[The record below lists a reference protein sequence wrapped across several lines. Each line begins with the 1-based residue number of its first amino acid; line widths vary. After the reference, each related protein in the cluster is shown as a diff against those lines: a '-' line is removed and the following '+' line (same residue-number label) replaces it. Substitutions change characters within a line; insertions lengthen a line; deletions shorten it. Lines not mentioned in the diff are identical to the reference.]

1 MSFEI
6 ETLDKEKNIDLITI
20 YDERSKVQFTNFG
33 MRIVD
38 WKIDDRSVILG
49 PTESD
54 DLIEYYEQN
63 PYFFGATVARY
74 GGRIEDGQFVLNG
87 ESYQLEQNDGV
98 HNLHGGSNGL
108 HTQVF
113 DYDIV
118 NEDDVVRIVYHVELK
133 HSDDHF
139 PGDINM
145 TVTHQYDLAN
155 LKWTITYEATSTEDT
170 LLNPMNHVYFNL
182 NETNA
187 SIENH
192 QLHHNVQLYPLKDN
206 QIVESLNTENINVE
220 IGKDSITFKDI
231 FESGLQQINRFNGI
245 DHPVKLEDGT
255 FKVSNDELE
264 LEMTTDQNEVIIFTL
279 NDVDWNDR
287 KDSINVHS
295 GFTLETQSL
304 PNDINLL
311 NESAPSILRKGDD
324 TFNSVTSYQ
333 INYKK

>member
-113 DYDIV
+113 NYDIV
-118 NEDDVVRIVYHVELK
+118 NEDDIVRIVYHAELK
-133 HSDDHF
+133 HSVDHF
-139 PGDINM
+139 PGDIDM
-145 TVTHQYDLAN
+145 TVTHQYDLTN
-155 LKWTITYEATSTEDT
+155 LKWTVTYEATSTEDT

-206 QIVESLNTENINVE
+206 QIVESLDTENINVE
-220 IGKDSITFKDI
+220 IGKESITFKEL
-231 FESGLQQINRFNGI
+231 FESGLQQINQFNGI

-264 LEMTTDQNEVIIFTL
+264 LEMTTDQNEVVIFTL

-311 NESAPSILRKGDD
+311 NESAPSILRKGD

>member
-113 DYDIV
+113 NYDIV
-118 NEDDVVRIVYHVELK
+118 NEDDIVRIVYHAELK
-133 HSDDHF
+133 HSVDHF
-139 PGDINM
+139 PGDIDM
-145 TVTHQYDLAN
+145 TVTHQYDLTN
-155 LKWTITYEATSTEDT
+155 LKWTVTYEATSTEDT

-206 QIVESLNTENINVE
+206 QIVESLDTENINVE
-220 IGKDSITFKDI
+220 IGKESITFKEL
-231 FESGLQQINRFNGI
+231 FESGLQQINQFNGI

-264 LEMTTDQNEVIIFTL
+264 LEMTTDQNEVVIFTL
-279 NDVDWNDR
+279 NDVDWNDL
-287 KDSINVHS
+287 KDSINVHG

-311 NESAPSILRKGDD
+311 NESAPSILRKGD

>member
-118 NEDDVVRIVYHVELK
+118 NEDDIVRIVYHVELK
-133 HSDDHF
+133 YSVDHF

-145 TVTHQYDLAN
+145 TVTHQYDLTN
-155 LKWTITYEATSTEDT
+155 LKWTIIYEATSTEDT

-192 QLHHNVQLYPLKDN
+192 QLHHNVRLYPLKDN
-206 QIVESLNTENINVE
+206 QIVESLDTENINVE

-231 FESGLQQINRFNGI
+231 FESGLQQIKQFNGI

-255 FKVSNDELE
+255 FKVSNDKLE
-264 LEMTTDQNEVIIFTL
+264 LEMTTNQNEVVIFTL
-279 NDVDWNDR
+279 NDVNWNDL
-287 KDSINVHS
+287 KDSIHVHS

-311 NESAPSILRKGDD
+311 NESAPSILRNGD

>member
-38 WKIDDRSVILG
+38 WKIDSRSFILG

-74 GGRIEDGQFVLNG
+74 GGRIENGQFVLNG
-87 ESYQLEQNDGV
+87 ESYQIEQNDGV

-118 NEDDVVRIVYHVELK
+118 NEDDIVRIVYHVELK
-133 HSDDHF
+133 HSVDHF
-139 PGDINM
+139 PGDIDM
-145 TVTHQYDLAN
+145 TVTHHYDLTN
-155 LKWTITYEATSTEDT
+155 LKWSIIYEATSTEDT

-206 QIVESLNTENINVE
+206 QIVESLDTENINVE

-231 FESGLQQINRFNGI
+231 FESGLQQIKQFNGI

-255 FKVSNDELE
+255 FKVSNDKLE
-264 LEMTTDQNEVIIFTL
+264 LEMTTNQNEVVIFTL
-279 NDVDWNDR
+279 NDVNWNDR
-287 KDSINVHS
+287 KDSIHVHS

-311 NESAPSILRKGDD
+311 NESAPSILRNGD

>member
-38 WKIDDRSVILG
+38 WKIDGRSFILG

-74 GGRIEDGQFVLNG
+74 GGRIENGQFVLNG
-87 ESYQLEQNDGV
+87 ESYQIEQNDGV

-118 NEDDVVRIVYHVELK
+118 NEDDIVRIVYHVELK
-133 HSDDHF
+133 HSVDHF
-139 PGDINM
+139 PGDIDM
-145 TVTHQYDLAN
+145 TVTHHYDLTN
-155 LKWTITYEATSTEDT
+155 LKWSIIYEATSTEDT

-206 QIVESLNTENINVE
+206 QIVESLDTENINVE

-231 FESGLQQINRFNGI
+231 FESGLQQIKQFNGI

-255 FKVSNDELE
+255 FKVSNDKLE
-264 LEMTTDQNEVIIFTL
+264 LEMTTNQNEVVIFTL
-279 NDVDWNDR
+279 NDVNWNDR
-287 KDSINVHS
+287 KDSIHVHS

-311 NESAPSILRKGDD
+311 NESAPSILRNGD

>member
-133 HSDDHF
+133 HSNDHF

-182 NETNA
+182 NETNT

-192 QLHHNVQLYPLKDN
+192 QLHYNVQLYPLKDN

-311 NESAPSILRKGDD
+311 NESAPSILRKGD

>member
-20 YDERSKVQFTNFG
+20 YDERSKIQFTNFG

-38 WKIDDRSVILG
+38 WKIDGRSVILG

-108 HTQVF
+108 YTQVC

-133 HSDDHF
+133 HSVDHF

-145 TVTHQYDLAN
+145 TVTHQYDLTN
-155 LKWTITYEATSTEDT
+155 LKWTIIYEATSTEDT

-192 QLHHNVQLYPLKDN
+192 QLHHNVQFYPLKDN
-206 QIVESLNTENINVE
+206 QIVESLDTDNINVE

-231 FESGLQQINRFNGI
+231 FESGLQQINQFNGI
-245 DHPVKLEDGT
+245 DHPVTLEDGT

-264 LEMTTDQNEVIIFTL
+264 IEMTTDQNEVVIFTL
-279 NDVDWNDR
+279 NEVDWNDHQ
-287 KDSINVHS
+287 DSINVHS

-311 NESAPSILRKGDD
+311 NETAPSILRKGD

>member
-38 WKIDDRSVILG
+38 WKIDGRSFILG

-74 GGRIEDGQFVLNG
+74 GGRIENGQFVLNG
-87 ESYQLEQNDGV
+87 ESYQIEQNDGV
-98 HNLHGGSNGL
+98 HNLNGGSNGL

-118 NEDDVVRIVYHVELK
+118 NEDDIVRIVYHVELK
-133 HSDDHF
+133 HSVDHF
-139 PGDINM
+139 PGDIDM
-145 TVTHQYDLAN
+145 TVTHHYDLTN
-155 LKWTITYEATSTEDT
+155 LKWSIIYEATSTEDT

-206 QIVESLNTENINVE
+206 QIVESLDTENNNVE

-231 FESGLQQINRFNGI
+231 FESGLQQIKQFNGI

-255 FKVSNDELE
+255 FKVSNDKLE
-264 LEMTTDQNEVIIFTL
+264 LEMTTNQNEVVIFTL
-279 NDVDWNDR
+279 NDVNWNDR
-287 KDSINVHS
+287 KDSIHVHS

-311 NESAPSILRKGDD
+311 NESAPSILRNGD

>member
-38 WKIDDRSVILG
+38 WKIDSRSFILG

-74 GGRIEDGQFVLNG
+74 GGRIENGQFVLNG
-87 ESYQLEQNDGV
+87 ESYQIEQNDGV

-118 NEDDVVRIVYHVELK
+118 NEDDIVRIVYHVELK
-133 HSDDHF
+133 HSVDHF
-139 PGDINM
+139 PGDIDM
-145 TVTHQYDLAN
+145 TVTHHYDLTN
-155 LKWTITYEATSTEDT
+155 LKWSIIYEATSTEDT

-206 QIVESLNTENINVE
+206 QIVESLDTENINVE
-220 IGKDSITFKDI
+220 IGKDSITFKEI
-231 FESGLQQINRFNGI
+231 FESGLQQIKQFNGI

-255 FKVSNDELE
+255 FKVSNDKLE
-264 LEMTTDQNEVIIFTL
+264 LEMTTNQNEVVIFTL
-279 NDVDWNDR
+279 NDVNWNDR
-287 KDSINVHS
+287 KDSIHVHS

-311 NESAPSILRKGDD
+311 NESAPSILRNGD